1 LPWEVRYVNAE
12 SLRTEG
18 LGAPRLRQLLS
29 DVKSSKTVVLID
41 TCSSGSFQ
49 LVQAGRDLGDKGAI
63 DRFARLSGRAI
74 IAAAGDKRMALES
87 PDNKRGIFTGAL
99 IRGLEGAADSN
110 RNGLVEVGE
119 LAIYVEDEV
128 PRVTRRLFNYEQFP
142 MHDTK
147 GQNFPISRVPS
158 R

>member
-1 LPWEVRYVNAE
+1 MIDR
-12 SLRTEG
+12 RQ
-18 LGAPRLRQLLS
+18 APGQ
-29 DVKSSKTVVLID
+29 
-41 TCSSGSFQ
+41 
-49 LVQAGRDLGDKGAI
+49 AI
-63 DRFARLSGRAI
+63 DRFARLSGRVI
-74 IAAAGDKRMALES
+74 IAAAGDQRMALES

-147 GQNFPISRVPS
+147 GQNFPISRASS
-158 R
+158 RCGGPGAARSAPLELRLALLHEGPGAG